1 MGALCRRLAVLR
13 QRLFELL
20 FDAESIGGGA
30 RPEFPQRMPIA
41 LAPEEKSLMVFP
53 ALAEEGDN
61 AVGELAEGHGVE
73 GRGSIQWMM
82 SAPWPPIRSRRSR
95 VAPSAA
101 AWAGCSVS
109 AACSISSPLK
119 ADTNPAG
126 LISCTVRVWQFAHG
140 QWFPIMGVARWD
152 EFAPIKVV
160 WIDNQPT
167 DRKVLDKSGR
177 WADVP
182 FLMLAECAEAQAI
195 RKGWPEDLSNTF
207 VRRSGK
213 QATRSIP
220 PAR

>member
-1 MGALCRRLAVLR
+1 
-13 QRLFELL
+13 
-20 FDAESIGGGA
+20 
-30 RPEFPQRMPIA
+30 MPIA
-41 LAPEEKSLMVFP
+41 RARGEEPDGLP
-53 ALAEEGDN
+53 GARGEGDN
-61 AVGELAEGHGVE
+61 AVGELAEGHGVK
-73 GRGSIQWMM
+73 GRGVDPVDDQR
-82 SAPWPPIRSRRSR
+82 AVAADPFEAFARRAFR
-95 VAPSAA
+95 
-101 AWAGCSVS
+101 GCLGGMQLS